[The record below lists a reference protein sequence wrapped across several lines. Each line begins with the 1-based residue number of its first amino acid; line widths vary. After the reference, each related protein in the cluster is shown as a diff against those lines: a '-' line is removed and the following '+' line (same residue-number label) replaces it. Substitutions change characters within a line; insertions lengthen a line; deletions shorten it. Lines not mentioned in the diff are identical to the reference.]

1 MNGKLLNKRIICFTI
16 AALFS
21 ISLVFT
27 ACGQK
32 APHYEVSSL
41 DALKAELKDYPE
53 FIIPDIPY
61 DLGSPPDVY
70 YIVNQWEVHRNIL
83 NGYMIGVQ
91 VPIQIDD
98 FTFRVWTC
106 NCISLEHYED
116 ELNKPAPL
124 DPNTQYFGVD
134 MVESIKD
141 LTDNQELR
149 NLYTVP
155 EGAFFYSFF
164 YRFDLSGNRYEIQAD
179 IVKPDSI
186 DDVDG
191 NAAAVAKG
199 KAELLS
205 IVKSIIDQ
213 DTALV
218 QKGTET
224 KNTVTPKLFPGCR
237 AKMCLPRV

>member
-1 MNGKLLNKRIICFTI
+1 MNGKVLNKKIICITI

-32 APHYEVSSL
+32 APYYEVSSL

-53 FIIPDIPY
+53 FIFPDIPY

-70 YIVNQWEVHRNIL
+70 YYALQWEVNRKIL
-83 NGYMIGVQ
+83 NGYLIDVQ
-91 VPIQIDD
+91 VPIPIDD
-98 FTFRVWTC
+98 FTFQKWSC
-106 NCISLEHYED
+106 YCISLDHYQD
-116 ELNKPAPL
+116 DLNKPAPL

-134 MVESIKD
+134 MVEALRD
-141 LTDNQELR
+141 QTNDQEMLD
-149 NLYTVP
+149 LYTIP
-155 EGAFFYSFF
+155 EGAFFYSLL
-164 YRFDLSGNRYEIQAD
+164 YRFDLSGNRYEVAAD

-199 KAELLS
+199 KAELLN

-213 DTALV
+213 DNEMA
-218 QKGTET
+218 KAKSETE
-224 KNTVTPKLFPGCR
+224 
-237 AKMCLPRV
+237 